1 MNAGAHAVSCHHGHP
16 STSGG
21 NKEAAD
27 EAAAAAAL
35 WLALSFDFTT
45 SMVEVPPPLAL
56 PQSLL
61 PLLSSPLPLSVQSS
75 LLFLLP
81 SSLPPRVSHRTK

>member
-56 PQSLL
+56 PQS
-61 PLLSSPLPLSVQSS
+61 PLPLSVQSS